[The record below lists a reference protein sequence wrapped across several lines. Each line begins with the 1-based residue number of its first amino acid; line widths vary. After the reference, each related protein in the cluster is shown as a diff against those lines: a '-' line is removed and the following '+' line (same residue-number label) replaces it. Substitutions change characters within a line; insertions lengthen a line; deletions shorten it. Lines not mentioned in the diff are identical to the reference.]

1 MISVSVPEVVRE
13 LSMLPPEKVAEV
25 YDFVLFLK
33 NRRTAPL
40 DESDEW
46 SDEDQR
52 DVTRASVCYAEA
64 TLLTQDVADDSDG

>member
-13 LSMLPPEKVAEV
+13 LSMLPPDQVAEV

-40 DESDEW
+40 EESDEW

-52 DVTRASVCYAEA
+52 DVTQASVCYAEA
-64 TLLTQDVADDSDG
+64 TLLDKDLADDSDG